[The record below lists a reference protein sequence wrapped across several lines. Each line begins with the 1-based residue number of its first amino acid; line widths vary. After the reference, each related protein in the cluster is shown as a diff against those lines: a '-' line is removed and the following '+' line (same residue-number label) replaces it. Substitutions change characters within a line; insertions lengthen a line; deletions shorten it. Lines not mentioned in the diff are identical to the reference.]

1 MKLVLFLILNL
12 SFFNA
17 MAIDC
22 NVIVY
27 TQEEVIE
34 KSFKAPMVSEG
45 HDVPEF
51 TFKSTI
57 NEVTAMADGKWLGIT
72 WSKNNEIIAESINL
86 IRDMIDQP
94 RVLIIYN
101 PKNREEQVSLDC
113 ANNN

>member
-51 TFKSTI
+51 TF
-57 NEVTAMADGKWLGIT
+57 
-72 WSKNNEIIAESINL
+72 
-86 IRDMIDQP
+86 
-94 RVLIIYN
+94 
-101 PKNREEQVSLDC
+101 
-113 ANNN
+113 